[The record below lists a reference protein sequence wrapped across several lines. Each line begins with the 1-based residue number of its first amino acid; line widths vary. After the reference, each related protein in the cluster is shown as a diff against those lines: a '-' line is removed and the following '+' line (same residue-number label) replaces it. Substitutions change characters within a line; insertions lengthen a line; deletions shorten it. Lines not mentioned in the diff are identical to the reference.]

1 MSKQSNFINAIAPL
15 CVNEYLKR
23 KKWVLPSVAIA
34 QASLESGWNI
44 NAKTLYGIKGKGIT
58 SVTKEEINGRLIPT
72 TANFKVYPNIAESVK
87 GYYDLI
93 TSSGRYKKAVNNPD
107 YKNTIIAIHNG
118 GYATDSQYSNKIIK
132 IIEQYNLT
140 VYDVPRVYATSSEKD
155 KNIITSVALDVINGK
170 YGNGTERKIKL
181 TQAGYDY
188 RTIQNKVNQ
197 ILRGGKNR

>member
-1 MSKQSNFINAIAPL
+1 MSKQSDFINAIAPL

-23 KKWVLPSVAIA
+23 SKWVLPSVAIA
-34 QASLESGWNI
+34 QAILESGWNI

-58 SVTKEEINGRLIPT
+58 SVTKEEINGRLITT

-93 TSSGRYKKAVNNPD
+93 TTLARYSKAVNNPD
-107 YKNTIIAIHNG
+107 YKQTIIAIHNG
-118 GYATDSQYSNKIIK
+118 GYATDSLYSTKIIRL
-132 IIEQYNLT
+132 IEQYNLT
-140 VYDVPRVYATSSEKD
+140 VYDIPRVYATATEKE
-155 KNIITSVALDVINGK
+155 KNNITSIALQVIDGK
-170 YGNGTERKIKL
+170 YGNGTERKIRL

-197 ILRGGKNR
+197 ILRGGK